1 MKAKLLLADA
11 AVNHPDGTFSQLRG
25 GIERIYVAPNKP
37 PFLKA
42 ALIARI
48 EATVGE
54 KGKHSFRLVCIDEDG
69 SSVLPDLE
77 GNFEERVVTH
87 ISFLTFKVFSQGL
100 EDTRLLSLWTGTNW
114 TDGTYNSSGRRKENE
129 KQEQVKQSSRH
140 RFNGGYHER
149 SESKIHA
156 AGR

>member
-11 AVNHPDGTFSQLRG
+11 AVNHPDGTFSLLRG
-25 GIERIYVAPNKP
+25 GIERINVAPNKP

-77 GNFEERVVTH
+77 GNFEVPEKGGNTH
-87 ISFLTFKVFSQGL
+87 LVLNIQGVFPRLGRYSFIIAV
-100 EDTRLLSLWTGTNW
+100 
-114 TDGTYNSSGRRKENE
+114 DGHELDRWDIQFVREE
-129 KQEQVKQSSRH
+129 KRE
-140 RFNGGYHER
+140 
-149 SESKIHA
+149 
-156 AGR
+156 